1 MDAVPDAVTPVAL
14 RVWQRPPSWRLL
26 TVSDA
31 ELSRLEVINRVLD
44 RRLSQVAAGR
54 LLGLTDR
61 QVRRLMRRVEA
72 RGADGVVSR
81 RRGRPS
87 NNRLPRRYVDQVMAI
102 VRERYADFGPTLA
115 AEQLAKRHDLRVAR
129 ESLRR
134 MMIAAGVWQ
143 PRSERRK
150 PVQQPRLRRAC
161 YGELIQVDGSDHHW
175 FEDRGPACT
184 LIVYVDDATSR
195 LQLLRFV
202 PSESTFSY
210 MEATKTYL
218 REYGKPVAFYSDKHT
233 VFRVNKRGAI
243 QGDGMTQFGRAMHTL
258 GITIL
263 CANSPGA
270 KGRVERANSTLQDRL
285 VKELRLESISTMAA
299 GNAFLEAY
307 RNDYNGKFSVEPRT
321 PHDLHRPLLAT
332 EDLDRI
338 ITWAEMRSVSQQLT
352 LQYDKVLY
360 LIEPSRENEKLAG
373 KRVMVVDFP
382 DGRIQLEY
390 EGRVL
395 EYREFDKL
403 TQVHQAE
410 VTDSKR
416 LGAMVAFAKAQQ
428 AQLPREKRSVKC
440 PTRHYPKPSERT

>member
-1 MDAVPDAVTPVAL
+1 MDADLGISSGASSVQQHRRSL
-14 RVWQRPPSWRLL
+14 RLL
-26 TVSDA
+26 TMSDG

-44 RRLSQVAAGR
+44 GRLSQVAAGR

-61 QVRRLMRRVEA
+61 QVRRLVCRVVA
-72 RGADGVVSR
+72 RGADGLVSR

-87 NNRLPRRYVDQVMAI
+87 NNRLPRRFVDQVIAI

-115 AEQLAKRHDLRVAR
+115 AEQLAKRHDVRVAR

-134 MMIAAGVWQ
+134 MMIAAGIWAT
-143 PRSERRK
+143 RSERRR
-150 PVQQPRLRRAC
+150 PIQQPRLRRAC
-161 YGELIQVDGSDHHW
+161 YGELIQVDGSEHPW

-202 PSESTFSY
+202 PSESTFAY
-210 MEATKTYL
+210 MEATKAYL

-263 CANSPGA
+263 CANSAGA

-285 VKELRLESISTMAA
+285 VKELRLESISTMEA
-299 GNAFLEAY
+299 GNAFLEVF
-307 RNDYNGKFSVEPRT
+307 RNDYNSKFSVEPRT

-338 ITWAEMRSVSQQLT
+338 ITWSEMRSVSQQLT

-360 LIEPSRENEKLAG
+360 LIDPTPENQKLSG

-395 EYREFDKL
+395 HYKEFDKL
-403 TQVHQAE
+403 NQVHQAE

-416 LGAMVAFAKAQQ
+416 LGAMLAFAKAQQ
-428 AQLPREKRSVKC
+428 ARLPDEKRSKKA
-440 PTRHYPKPSERT
+440 PTRLYPKPAERT